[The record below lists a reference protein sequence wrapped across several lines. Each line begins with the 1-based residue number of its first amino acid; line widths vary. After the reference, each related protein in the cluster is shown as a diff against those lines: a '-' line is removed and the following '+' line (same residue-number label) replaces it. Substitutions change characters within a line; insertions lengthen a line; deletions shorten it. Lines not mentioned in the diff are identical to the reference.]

1 MIAFDP
7 IFGGGPKGYNAMV
20 IGGYIDLNP
29 EKFKGFKEACLLRDE
44 LIERYRAVIP
54 ISQICRAN
62 GLIYG
67 CESSEEYGNK
77 FLVWVLMNSYN
88 VFDESHTRYKEI
100 LSVIERYNPEWTD
113 RFKRDHDRKV
123 RICKVNIFPIK

>member
-29 EKFKGFKEACLLRDE
+29 DKFKLFIETCRFRDV
-44 LIERYRAVIP
+44 LIERYKSVLPSR
-54 ISQICRAN
+54 QICLAS

-67 CESSEEYGNK
+67 CESPQEYAHK
-77 FLVWVLMNSYN
+77 FLVLVLMDSYR
-88 VFDESHTRYKEI
+88 VFDETHVRYKDI
-100 LSVIERYNPEWTD
+100 LSRIEQYNPEWVES
-113 RFKRDHDRKV
+113 FKREHERKLKM
-123 RICKVNIFPIK
+123 CKVDIFPIE